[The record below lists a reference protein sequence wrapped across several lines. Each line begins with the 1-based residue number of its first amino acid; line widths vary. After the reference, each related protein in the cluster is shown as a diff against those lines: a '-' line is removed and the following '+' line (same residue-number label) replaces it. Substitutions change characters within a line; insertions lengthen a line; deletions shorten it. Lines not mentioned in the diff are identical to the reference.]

1 MPSTKNVAKVFELGI
16 AHSSLSSFDLVV
28 VYSEIP
34 LLHLWYFSQKMALV
48 NKFQRMSRTLLG
60 VASCYSKYKNNAPL
74 SSFQTIRQTSTT
86 QPLCEKQEISI
97 TFVKANGE
105 KINAKGKEG
114 DTILDIVVNNEID
127 LDGYGACEGTLT
139 CSTCHLIF
147 PKEIYDSLPDKPTD
161 EELDMLDLAYELT
174 DTSRL
179 GCQIVM
185 TKALDGI
192 EVRVPSTLNDAR
204 A

>member
-1 MPSTKNVAKVFELGI
+1 
-16 AHSSLSSFDLVV
+16 
-28 VYSEIP
+28 
-34 LLHLWYFSQKMALV
+34 MALV
-48 NKFQRMSRTLLG
+48 NHFKKFSRSVLNI
-60 VASCYSKYKNNAPL
+60 ASNYSKYTSNTMLPFL
-74 SSFQTIRQTSTT
+74 QTTRGASTT
-86 QPLCEKQEISI
+86 QQLSEKQEVNV
-97 TFVKANGE
+97 TFVRANGE
-105 KINAKGKEG
+105 RIKAKGKVG

-147 PKEIYDSLPDKPTD
+147 SKEVYDALPNEPTD

-185 TKALDGI
+185 TKKLDGI
-192 EVRVPSTLNDAR
+192 EVRVPSTINDAR